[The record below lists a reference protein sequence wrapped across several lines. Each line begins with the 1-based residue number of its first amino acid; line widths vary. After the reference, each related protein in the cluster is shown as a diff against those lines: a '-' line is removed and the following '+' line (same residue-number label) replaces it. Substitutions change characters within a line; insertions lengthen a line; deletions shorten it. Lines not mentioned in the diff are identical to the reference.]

1 MSSIAAIVVF
11 VVTFAF
17 VAHHAMMLH
26 RIMTRNETKSRVDTS
41 RATHYDYVNAS
52 FNRHGRA
59 IVRNTNER
67 RHVI

>member
-1 MSSIAAIVVF
+1 MSFIAAIVVF
-11 VVTFAF
+11 VFVMYHAF
-17 VAHHAMMLH
+17 MVVRAMS
-26 RIMTRNETKSRVDTS
+26 RNETQSRVDVS

>member
-1 MSSIAAIVVF
+1 MSFIAAIVAFVF
-11 VVTFAF
+11 VMY
-17 VAHHAMMLH
+17 HACMII
-26 RIMTRNETKSRVDTS
+26 RIMTRNETKSRVDVS

-52 FNRHGRA
+52 YNRHGRA

>member
-1 MSSIAAIVVF
+1 MIYILAIV
-11 VVTFAF
+11 AF
-17 VAHHAMMLH
+17 VYVLHHVAMIV
-26 RIMTRNETKSRVDTS
+26 RIVSQNNTQSRVDTS